1 MLTRTS
7 WSHGWCTVT
16 RMRNVIS
23 ARISNTTVDNIIPR
37 DFVYTINIGIGVTFA
52 ACILYT
58 FCCVRTLVQTML
70 TRTSWSHRWCT
81 VNRVISPTYTM
92 TCDRGYFPP

>member
-7 WSHGWCTVT
+7 WSHRWCTVT

-23 ARISNTTVDNIIPR
+23 ARDI
-37 DFVYTINIGIGVTFA
+37 VYTINIGIGVTFV

-70 TRTSWSHRWCT
+70 TRTSWSHRWL
-81 VNRVISPTYTM
+81 RM
-92 TCDRGYFPP
+92 TSSSTFPIPYSSIIKSFHLL

>member
-7 WSHGWCTVT
+7 WSHRWCTVT

-23 ARISNTTVDNIIPR
+23 ARDI
-37 DFVYTINIGIGVTFA
+37 VYTINIGIGVTFA

-58 FCCVRTLVQTML
+58 FCYVRTLVQTML